1 MTLRTRFASWKAAIL
16 LSWSNKQT
24 FFISLFFLVL
34 WAPEVSRS
42 TNDDSFCLW
51 LLQRVSSCSLGL
63 AIALGSFTSSPF
75 EARLGLGS
83 VSLIDMD
90 DKTFD
95 VCSGFTCYVK
105 YKERSAPVIAR
116 FVFQATPFLAT
127 VGRLVLKGLFLFCC
141 CVLVLEQGVDGLA
154 DSAFAVDYLLF
165 QFPFFSP
172 PRCPLLENVFPSR
185 HRSWRERL
193 GAHTLLC
200 GRTGPKSPSSCGR
213 VLVDGLP
220 FLFFRRRRT
229 HGNLSLTP
237 LCNLSCLCWAAFCD
251 CCASCGMVCGAR
263 RSKGSES

>member
-24 FFISLFFLVL
+24 FFISFFFLVL
-34 WAPEVSRS
+34 WAPEVSLS
-42 TNDDSFCLW
+42 TNDDRFCLW

-83 VSLIDMD
+83 VSLLDMD

-95 VCSGFTCYVK
+95 VCSGFTFFVK
-105 YKERSAPVIAR
+105 CAERSVPVIAR

-141 CVLVLEQGVDGLA
+141 CVLVLESTVWPTRRSL
-154 DSAFAVDYLLF
+154 SIISSSNFHSSRLL
-165 QFPFFSP
+165 STL
-172 PRCPLLENVFPSR
+172 RCPLLEKFFPSR

-193 GAHTLLC
+193 GL
-200 GRTGPKSPSSCGR
+200 R
-213 VLVDGLP
+213 
-220 FLFFRRRRT
+220 
-229 HGNLSLTP
+229 
-237 LCNLSCLCWAAFCD
+237 CL
-251 CCASCGMVCGAR
+251 
-263 RSKGSES
+263 

>member
-1 MTLRTRFASWKAAIL
+1 MSSPLARDIANKIRL
-16 LSWSNKQT
+16 LEKQRSCCLGPTNQT
-24 FFISLFFLVL
+24 FFISFFFLVL
-34 WAPEVSRS
+34 WAPEVSLC
-42 TNDDSFCLW
+42 TNDDRFCLW

-83 VSLIDMD
+83 VSLIAMD

-95 VCSGFTCYVK
+95 VCSGFTFFVNCA
-105 YKERSAPVIAR
+105 ERSVPIIAR

-172 PRCPLLENVFPSR
+172 LEHSPLST
-185 HRSWRERL
+185 SWKISS
-193 GAHTLLC
+193 LLVTVR
-200 GRTGPKSPSSCGR
+200 G
-213 VLVDGLP
+213 
-220 FLFFRRRRT
+220 
-229 HGNLSLTP
+229 GND
-237 LCNLSCLCWAAFCD
+237 WD
-251 CCASCGMVCGAR
+251 
-263 RSKGSES
+263 